1 MFQRN
6 YIHNFHFLAISFV
19 LYEQEASLL
28 LSPDSRYCKDF
39 LSAKTMSDAVPKA
52 KVSCLLCRGFVG
64 YKNGDRTRFKE
75 HMEEEHEVQYDSDLV
90 LAVSVLCR
98 EDRETIVK
106 AVLPRLER
114 IGKGELALTVSL
126 LVPLLASSKSVGS
139 VPPTLVKEEK
149 VVVKEEDDTEK
160 MNVEER
166 DGGKR
171 GNLTAGQMDVRIEG
185 GVAPPFA
192 RGRGGGRPPAG
203 RGTPRRGAPPSRGAP
218 SPRGGVPTPRGSA
231 APPRG
236 LPQRPQSPLVMA
248 PPRALHGNIAI
259 SVSVVDQ
266 STPCSTCG
274 LVFPTRDAMSEHMK
288 ATHLNKYAGLSIAT
302 PRDTRDGSRPKE
314 SPLVRREAPPMRSP
328 VVRDVRDVMREAS
341 KQTNKEK
348 NQFRYNSSGAGKR
361 QELPSQVGRILS
373 SSSPSPK
380 PPSSNLPQKSFE
392 EPHIKCSTCG
402 ALVKKS
408 QFPAHK
414 AVHVEEEEVEDGEK
428 QADHVDMEGE
438 MDAESLMVEEQVRDE
453 VESMETHEL
462 MDNLIN
468 FLDEF

>member
-1 MFQRN
+1 MKILQVFEKKV
-6 YIHNFHFLAISFV
+6 SV
-19 LYEQEASLL
+19 LPSLGKKQL
-28 LSPDSRYCKDF
+28 EYLRSARTMADF
-39 LSAKTMSDAVPKA
+39 NLDVPKA

-64 YKNGDRTRFKE
+64 YKNSDRTRFKE

-126 LVPLLASSKSVGS
+126 LVPLLAPGKSVGS

-185 GVAPPFA
+185 GVAPSFA

-380 PPSSNLPQKSFE
+380 PPSSHLPQKSLE